1 MKKITLTRR
10 ATYSLQGG
18 KGLER
23 KGSYYA
29 ALTSGLYACVHVRC
43 LLYTYLT
50 W

>member
-23 KGSYYA
+23 KGCCYA
-29 ALTSGLYACVHVRC
+29 ALTSGLYARVHVKC
-43 LLYTYLT
+43 LLYAHLT
-50 W
+50 R